1 MLKVAK
7 YASIVMALSMTGSA
21 LAAYSSADKVYRAG
35 TCTAKF
41 FETGTGVVIGADGK
55 MSNVSTAVA
64 PGQTDATVG
73 AYFPNKKMGVATYG
87 AIVKAGGAVVAS
99 PTSANP
105 YHSTLSGITPA
116 VAEGLFTVIVNP
128 NPCPR

>member
-1 MLKVAK
+1 MLKFVK
-7 YASIVMALSMTGSA
+7 SSFIVLAIGAAHSA
-21 LAAYSSADKVYRAG
+21 MAAYTSADKVYRAG

-41 FETGTGVVIGADGK
+41 FETGTGVTVGADGK
-55 MSNVSTAVA
+55 MSGVSTAVA
-64 PGQTDATVG
+64 PGKTDADVG
-73 AYFPNKKMGVATYG
+73 AYFPNKKMGIATYG

-99 PTSANP
+99 PTAANP

-116 VAEGLFTVIVNP
+116 VAESLFTVVTNP